1 MEGIRLENKE
11 RKSPE
16 EIDKFIRFLSGEKRY
31 SDYTL
36 RNYLHAIRSFVSWL
50 DEHKKKQVRISEV
63 NQSLARDYIIES
75 QQIRSKRTVRNHIS
89 ALRSFY
95 QFCQSRNYLNN
106 NPFRNLT
113 LPKLEK
119 KLPVFLSQEELI
131 QLLEAPLKL
140 EISSPH
146 AEMIRVR
153 DRIIMELL
161 YGGGLRVSEVV
172 GLNHGDLDLPK
183 SLVRILGK
191 GRKERVVPIPE
202 RTSSL
207 LISFRENF
215 CLDASSSSPLFTSSK
230 AQRLSTRNV
239 QLRLKK
245 YLAFCQLPQDVTP
258 HKLRHSFA
266 THLLD
271 NGADLRSVQ
280 ELLGHSSLSTTQVYT
295 HVSVGRLK
303 KAHKLAHPR
312 A

>member
-50 DEHKKKQVRISEV
+50 DGQKKQVRISEV

-119 KLPVFLSQEELI
+119 KLPVFLSQDELI

-191 GRKERVVPIPE
+191 GRKERVVPIPG

-230 AQRLSTRNV
+230 AQRLTSRNV

>member
-230 AQRLSTRNV
+230 AQRLTSRNV

>member
-1 MEGIRLENKE
+1 MHRPLGSYLLGFDNIVPGK
-11 RKSPE
+11 
-16 EIDKFIRFLSGEKRY
+16 
-31 SDYTL
+31 TL
-36 RNYLHAIRSFVSWL
+36 V
-50 DEHKKKQVRISEV
+50 D
-63 NQSLARDYIIES
+63 
-75 QQIRSKRTVRNHIS
+75 
-89 ALRSFY
+89 LRSFY
-95 QFCQSRNYLNN
+95 QFCQSRNYLSI

-131 QLLEAPLKL
+131 QLLEAPLKF

-230 AQRLSTRNV
+230 AQRLTSRNV

-271 NGADLRSVQ
+271 NGNLFSVFHLVCPKGKPASLVCPVRKGSQ
-280 ELLGHSSLSTTQVYT
+280 EW
-295 HVSVGRLK
+295 K
-303 KAHKLAHPR
+303 
-312 A
+312 

>member
-50 DEHKKKQVRISEV
+50 DGQKKQVRISQV

-113 LPKLEK
+113 MPKLEK

-230 AQRLSTRNV
+230 AQRLSSRNV

>member
-36 RNYLHAIRSFVSWL
+36 RNYLHAIRSFITWL
-50 DEHKKKQVRISEV
+50 DGPQKKVQISEV

-119 KLPVFLSQEELI
+119 KLPVFLSQDELI

-230 AQRLSTRNV
+230 AQRLTSRNV

>member
-50 DEHKKKQVRISEV
+50 DGQKKQVRISEV

-146 AEMIRVR
+146 AEMIKVR

-230 AQRLSTRNV
+230 AQRLTSRNV

>member
-1 MEGIRLENKE
+1 MEGIRLEHKE
-11 RKSPE
+11 SKSPE

-36 RNYLHAIRSFVSWL
+36 RNYLHAIRSFITWL
-50 DEHKKKQVRISEV
+50 DEPKKQVRISEV

-230 AQRLSTRNV
+230 AQRLTSRNV

-245 YLAFCQLPQDVTP
+245 YL
-258 HKLRHSFA
+258 
-266 THLLD
+266 
-271 NGADLRSVQ
+271 
-280 ELLGHSSLSTTQVYT
+280 
-295 HVSVGRLK
+295 
-303 KAHKLAHPR
+303 
-312 A
+312 

>member
-50 DEHKKKQVRISEV
+50 DGHKKQVRISEV

-119 KLPVFLSQEELI
+119 KLPVFLSQDELI

-230 AQRLSTRNV
+230 AQRLTSRNV

>member
-11 RKSPE
+11 NKSPE

-50 DEHKKKQVRISEV
+50 DGPPKKVQISEV

-119 KLPVFLSQEELI
+119 KLPVFLSQDELI
-131 QLLEAPLKL
+131 QLLEAPLKF

-215 CLDASSSSPLFTSSK
+215 YLDASSSSPLFTSSK
-230 AQRLSTRNV
+230 AQRLTSRNV

>member
-11 RKSPE
+11 RNSPE

-36 RNYLHAIRSFVSWL
+36 RNYLHAIRSFITWL
-50 DEHKKKQVRISEV
+50 DGQKNKLRISEV
-63 NQSLARDYIIES
+63 SQSLARDYIIES

-95 QFCQSRNYLNN
+95 QFCQSRNYLNS

-140 EISSPH
+140 AISSPH

-153 DRIIMELL
+153 DCIIMELL

-230 AQRLSTRNV
+230 AQRLTSRNI
-239 QLRLKK
+239 QIRLKK

-303 KAHKLAHPR
+303 NAHKLAHPR

>member
-36 RNYLHAIRSFVSWL
+36 RNYLHAIRSFITWL
-50 DEHKKKQVRISEV
+50 DEPKKQVRISEV

-230 AQRLSTRNV
+230 AQRLTSRNV

>member
-1 MEGIRLENKE
+1 MEGIRLEHKE
-11 RKSPE
+11 SKSPE

-36 RNYLHAIRSFVSWL
+36 RNYLHAIRSFICWL
-50 DEHKKKQVRISEV
+50 DGQKKQLRISEV

-119 KLPVFLSQEELI
+119 KLPVFLSQDELI

-230 AQRLSTRNV
+230 AQRLTSRNV

>member
-50 DEHKKKQVRISEV
+50 DSQKKEVRISEV

-140 EISSPH
+140 EISSQH

-230 AQRLSTRNV
+230 AQRLTSRNV

>member
-11 RKSPE
+11 SKSPE

-36 RNYLHAIRSFVSWL
+36 RNYLHAIRSFISWL
-50 DEHKKKQVRISEV
+50 DGHKKQVRISEV

-230 AQRLSTRNV
+230 AQRLTSRNV

>member
-1 MEGIRLENKE
+1 M
-11 RKSPE
+11 
-16 EIDKFIRFLSGEKRY
+16 
-31 SDYTL
+31 
-36 RNYLHAIRSFVSWL
+36 
-50 DEHKKKQVRISEV
+50 
-63 NQSLARDYIIES
+63 
-75 QQIRSKRTVRNHIS
+75 
-89 ALRSFY
+89 
-95 QFCQSRNYLNN
+95 
-106 NPFRNLT
+106 
-113 LPKLEK
+113 
-119 KLPVFLSQEELI
+119 
-131 QLLEAPLKL
+131 LEAPLKF
-140 EISSPH
+140 EISSPN
-146 AEMIRVR
+146 AEMIKVR

-191 GRKERVVPIPE
+191 GRKERVVPIPG

-215 CLDASSSSPLFTSSK
+215 CLNASSSSPLFTSSK
-230 AQRLSTRNV
+230 AQRLTSRNV

>member
-36 RNYLHAIRSFVSWL
+36 RNYLHAIRSFITWL
-50 DEHKKKQVRISEV
+50 DGPQKKVQISEV

-230 AQRLSTRNV
+230 AQRLTSRNV
-239 QLRLKK
+239 QLWLKK

>member
-36 RNYLHAIRSFVSWL
+36 RNYLHAIRSFITWL
-50 DEHKKKQVRISEV
+50 DGPQKKVQISEV

-146 AEMIRVR
+146 AEMIKVR

-230 AQRLSTRNV
+230 AQRLTSRNV

>member
-50 DEHKKKQVRISEV
+50 DGKKKQVRISEV

-89 ALRSFY
+89 AMRSFY

-119 KLPVFLSQEELI
+119 KLPVFLSQDELI
-131 QLLEAPLKL
+131 QLLEAPLKF
-140 EISSPH
+140 EINSPH
-146 AEMIRVR
+146 AEMIKVR

-230 AQRLSTRNV
+230 AQRLTSRNV

>member
-36 RNYLHAIRSFVSWL
+36 RNYLHAIRSFITWL
-50 DEHKKKQVRISEV
+50 DEPKKQVRISEV

-119 KLPVFLSQEELI
+119 KLPVFLSQDELI

-230 AQRLSTRNV
+230 AQRLTSRNV

-245 YLAFCQLPQDVTP
+245 YLAFCQLPKDVTP

>member
-50 DEHKKKQVRISEV
+50 DDQKKQVRISKV

-119 KLPVFLSQEELI
+119 KLPIFLSQNELV

-140 EISSPH
+140 DIRSPH

-230 AQRLSTRNV
+230 AQRLTSRNV

>member
-11 RKSPE
+11 RKPPE

-36 RNYLHAIRSFVSWL
+36 RNYLHAIRSFISWL
-50 DEHKKKQVRISEV
+50 DDHKKQVRISEV

-140 EISSPH
+140 DISSPH

-230 AQRLSTRNV
+230 AQRLTSRNV

>member
-1 MEGIRLENKE
+1 MEGIRLEHKE
-11 RKSPE
+11 SKSPE

-36 RNYLHAIRSFVSWL
+36 RNYLHAIRSFITWL
-50 DEHKKKQVRISEV
+50 DGPQKKVQISEV

-89 ALRSFY
+89 AMRSFY

-119 KLPVFLSQEELI
+119 KLPVFLSQDELI

-191 GRKERVVPIPE
+191 GRKERVVPVPE

-230 AQRLSTRNV
+230 SQRLTSRNV

-303 KAHKLAHPR
+303 KAHKMAHPR